1 MLSII
6 VVVIVFSILIFVHES
21 GHYFM
26 ARRCGVKVERFS
38 LGFGPKLFSI
48 NRDGTE
54 YRISAVP
61 LGGYVKLAGENYE
74 DEVTGAKWEFLSKAP
89 GVRFKIIAAGPI
101 LNYILGFLLFS
112 AVFMI
117 GAPTLT
123 NKVGD
128 VLDDYPAKKAGIRAG
143 DRIVAID
150 GEEIVYWHELTQTI
164 REKFTDK
171 VELKVLR
178 GNRTLHINIEPRIR
192 EFKDIFGKD
201 VKIAMVGIAPSDELI
216 FLQYGPFKSIKM
228 GLVKIYDLTILT
240 FRALWGLVTGSLPL
254 KESVTG
260 PVGIFVMTAKA
271 AKMGFV
277 YLLNLMAIIS
287 TSLAIFNVLPIP
299 VLDGGHILFLA
310 IEKIKGRP
318 LSRRVQE
325 TAIQMGLSLL
335 ILLMLV
341 VFYFDIMRMINK

>member
-1 MLSII
+1 M
-6 VVVIVFSILIFVHES
+6 
-21 GHYFM
+21 
-26 ARRCGVKVERFS
+26 
-38 LGFGPKLFSI
+38 
-48 NRDGTE
+48 
-54 YRISAVP
+54 
-61 LGGYVKLAGENYE
+61 
-74 DEVTGAKWEFLSKAP
+74 
-89 GVRFKIIAAGPI
+89 RFKIIAAGPI